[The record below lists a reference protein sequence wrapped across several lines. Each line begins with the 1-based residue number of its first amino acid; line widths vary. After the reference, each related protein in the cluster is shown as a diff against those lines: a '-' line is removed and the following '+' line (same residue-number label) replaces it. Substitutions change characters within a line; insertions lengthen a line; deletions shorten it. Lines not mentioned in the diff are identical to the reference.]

1 MKHNPLSI
9 FAEEDAP
16 SSPSPR
22 QNFSYQSDR
31 ETLNKLKDE
40 DLIAFNSVAE
50 SEFADALCALLD
62 EHRKVTAREAV
73 NETAFELDLSP
84 VTTKRYLSK
93 HTARNAQFAIVNKF
107 VVCKIHNHER
117 KYDVKVIK
125 RNPHI

>member
-1 MKHNPLSI
+1 MKTNPLSI
-9 FAEEDAP
+9 FSNEED
-16 SSPSPR
+16 STTQEPR
-22 QNFSYQSDR
+22 QNFKYNSDR

-62 EHRKVTAREAV
+62 ENKKVTAREAV

-93 HTARNAQFAIVNKF
+93 HTTRNAQFAIVNKF
-107 VVCKIHNHER
+107 VVCKIHNHDR
-117 KYDVKVIK
+117 RFDVKIIK
-125 RNPHI
+125 RN

>member
-9 FAEEDAP
+9 FSNEED
-16 SSPSPR
+16 SPTQTR

-62 EHRKVTAREAV
+62 ENKKVTAREAV

-93 HTARNAQFAIVNKF
+93 HTTRNAQFAIVNKF

-117 KYDVKVIK
+117 RFDVKIIK
-125 RNPHI
+125 RHI

>member
-1 MKHNPLSI
+1 MKRNPLSI
-9 FAEEDAP
+9 FADDGED
-16 SSPSPR
+16 STTQKPR
-22 QNFSYQSDR
+22 QNFKYNSDR

-62 EHRKVTAREAV
+62 ENKKVTAREAV

-93 HTARNAQFAIVNKF
+93 HTTRNAQFSIVNKF
-107 VVCKIHNHER
+107 VVCKIHNHDR
-117 KYDVKVIK
+117 RFDVRIIK
-125 RNPHI
+125 RN